1 MPIVV
6 RGLTL
11 GLDEPEAVLPE
22 KAARRLRIAPGRIRF
37 WAMIRKSLDARR
49 HDRLCF
55 TYNLELALADSEA
68 EENRLVRRL
77 HRPDV
82 QLLSPAPLPVIKP
95 GNELLPERPVIVGFG
110 PAGMFAG
117 WLLAQWGYR
126 PLIIERGLDV
136 KNRHRHVLHDYY
148 RHGQFHPE
156 SNLLYGEGG
165 AGTYSDGK
173 LYTRLNDPR
182 IRTILE
188 TFYAHG
194 ADPAILIDSRPHIGS
209 DKLPGICRRMRK
221 HIEALGG
228 KVRFAARLEDLDI
241 TEGGLRALIVNGE
254 RIPCGP
260 VLAGIGLSA
269 RDTYRMLA
277 RRGVA
282 LAAKPF
288 QIGVRIEHPQSL
300 VDRWQY
306 GPRAGHP
313 RLPPAE
319 YHLVARK
326 AAGRLGDCFSF
337 CMCPGGSLLPSNESA
352 GQVATNG
359 ASRAARNSPWAN
371 SGLVITVTARDLLG
385 KDPDDPLAALDGL
398 ADIERIAFELAG
410 HNYRVPAQRARDLLE
425 GRPSDGVLET
435 SYPLGGTWT
444 ELGRILPVQVMQAIV
459 EGLRIFD
466 RRLPGF
472 GGPEALVMAP
482 ETRASSPVRIL
493 RHEQTHESS
502 STGGLYPIGE
512 GAGYAGGIISA
523 ALDGLKTAEKIIN
536 RYAPPA

>member
-6 RGLTL
+6 RGLNL
-11 GLDEPEAVLPE
+11 ELDEPETLLPE
-22 KAARRLRIAPGRIRF
+22 KAARRLRVPVERIRL
-37 WAMIRKSLDARR
+37 WAIIRKSLDARR

-55 TYNLELALADSEA
+55 TYNIELALADGVSGED
-68 EENRLVRRL
+68 RLVRRL

-82 QLLSPAPLPVIKP
+82 QILPQVLQPVIEP
-95 GNELLPERPVIVGFG
+95 GREPLCERPVVVGFG

-126 PLIIERGLDV
+126 PLILERGMDV
-136 KNRHRHVLHDYY
+136 TNRHRHVLHDYY
-148 RHGQFHPE
+148 RQGQFHPE
-156 SNLLYGEGG
+156 SNLLFGEGG

-188 TFYAHG
+188 IFYRCG
-194 ADPAILIDSRPHIGS
+194 ADPEILIESRPHIGS

-221 HIEALGG
+221 HIEASGG
-228 KVRFAARLEDLDI
+228 EVRFGARLDDLELADDR
-241 TEGGLRALIVNGE
+241 LQAIVVDGE
-254 RIPCGP
+254 KIACGP
-260 VLAGIGLSA
+260 VLVGIGLSA
-269 RDTYRMLA
+269 RDTYHMLA

-282 LAAKPF
+282 MAAKPF
-288 QIGVRIEHPQSL
+288 QLGVRIEHPQSI

-306 GPRAGHP
+306 GPHAGHTS
-313 RLPPAE
+313 LPSAE
-319 YHLVARK
+319 YHLVAKK

-337 CMCPGGSLLPSNESA
+337 CMCPGGSILPTNESA

-359 ASRAARNSPWAN
+359 ASRASRNGHWAN
-371 SGLVITVTARDLLG
+371 SGLVVTLTARDLLQN
-385 KDPDDPLAALDGL
+385 DSDDPLAALNAL
-398 ADIERIAFELAG
+398 ADIERTAFELG
-410 HNYRVPAQRARDLLE
+410 GGDYRVPAQRARDLLDH
-425 GRPSDGVLET
+425 RLSDGVLET

-444 ELGRILPVQVMQAIV
+444 ELRRVLPGPVIEAIA
-459 EGLRIFD
+459 EGIRIFE

-472 GGPEALVMAP
+472 AGPDALVAAP

-493 RHEQTHESS
+493 RHDQTHESL
-502 STGGLYPIGE
+502 TVQGLYPIGE

-523 ALDGLKTAEKIIN
+523 ALDGLKTAERIICHHA
-536 RYAPPA
+536 RPC